1 MRTNKPPPDDL
12 IAKAAEL
19 RASGSSWDAVA
30 AGVSRASD
38 TVRRWPALYP
48 GPWQKAFRAAER
60 QFVAEAT
67 AEAVLILRKHLRSDD
82 EKISQDAA
90 ERLIQ
95 LRVAL
100 ARRTRSMKR
109 DASALPTG
117 ELQRVAAYLETLP
130 DAERNQILDDLVTE
144 AVAER
149 PATGAT
155 EKVDGAPLG

>member
-1 MRTNKPPPDDL
+1 MRTNKPPPEEL

-19 RASGSSWDAVA
+19 RASGSSWDVVA
-30 AGVSRASD
+30 AGVGRAAD

-90 ERLIQ
+90 QRLIQ

-100 ARRTRSMKR
+100 ERRTKSKRS
-109 DASALPTG
+109 SANAVPTG

-130 DAERNQILDDLVTE
+130 DVERDQILNDLVAE
-144 AVAER
+144 AVAGR
-149 PATGAT
+149 TATGEA
-155 EKVDGAPLG
+155 EDVAGARLG